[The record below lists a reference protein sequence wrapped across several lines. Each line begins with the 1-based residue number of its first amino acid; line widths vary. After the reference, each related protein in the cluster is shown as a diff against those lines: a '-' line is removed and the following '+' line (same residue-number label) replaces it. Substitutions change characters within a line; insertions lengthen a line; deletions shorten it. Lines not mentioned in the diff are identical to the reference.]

1 MMEKKTLKIL
11 GILPIFL
18 SIFYILLKQ
27 MFSLSWGIKISI
39 LIFIIIISGVSLI
52 IQAKTEE
59 NLKTR
64 RYLMLSVSLIIT
76 ILIFVLQ
83 LTSWQ

>member
-1 MMEKKTLKIL
+1 MMRKKTLKIL

-18 SIFYILLKQ
+18 YILLNQ
-27 MFSLSWGIKISI
+27 MFSLRWEIKISI

-59 NLKTR
+59 KLKTR
-64 RYLMLSVSLIIT
+64 QYLMLSVGLIIT
-76 ILIFVLQ
+76 ILILGLQ
-83 LTSWQ
+83 VTSWQ

>member
-1 MMEKKTLKIL
+1 MMGKKTLKIL

-18 SIFYILLKQ
+18 TIFYLLLKQ
-27 MFSLSWGIKISI
+27 MFPLSWGIKISI
-39 LIFIIIISGVSLI
+39 LIFIIFISGVSLV

-64 RYLMLSVSLIIT
+64 LYLMLSVSLIIT

>member
-1 MMEKKTLKIL
+1 MEKKTLKIL

-18 SIFYILLKQ
+18 TIFYLLLKQ
-27 MFSLSWGIKISI
+27 MFPLSWGIKISI
-39 LIFIIIISGVSLI
+39 LIFIIFISGVSLV

>member
-1 MMEKKTLKIL
+1 MRKKTLKIL

-18 SIFYILLKQ
+18 YILLNQ
-27 MFSLSWGIKISI
+27 MFSLRWEIKISI

-59 NLKTR
+59 KLKTR
-64 RYLMLSVSLIIT
+64 QYLMLSVGLIIT
-76 ILIFVLQ
+76 ILILGLQ
-83 LTSWQ
+83 VTSWQ

>member
-1 MMEKKTLKIL
+1 MMKKKTLKIL

-18 SIFYILLKQ
+18 TIFYLLLKQ
-27 MFSLSWGIKISI
+27 MFPLSWGIKISI
-39 LIFIIIISGVSLI
+39 LIFIIFISGVSLI

>member
-1 MMEKKTLKIL
+1 MRKKTLKIL

-18 SIFYILLKQ
+18 YILLNQ

-59 NLKTR
+59 KLKTR
-64 RYLMLSVSLIIT
+64 QYLMLSVSLIIT
-76 ILIFVLQ
+76 ILILGLQ
-83 LTSWQ
+83 VTSWQ

>member
-1 MMEKKTLKIL
+1 MKKKTLKIL

-18 SIFYILLKQ
+18 TIFYLLLKQ
-27 MFSLSWGIKISI
+27 MFPLSWGIKISI
-39 LIFIIIISGVSLI
+39 LIFIIFISGVSLI

>member
-1 MMEKKTLKIL
+1 MMGKKTLKIL

-18 SIFYILLKQ
+18 TIFYLLLKQ
-27 MFSLSWGIKISI
+27 MFPLSWGIKISI
-39 LIFIIIISGVSLI
+39 LIFIIFISGVSLV

>member
-18 SIFYILLKQ
+18 TIFYLLLKQ
-27 MFSLSWGIKISI
+27 MFPLSWGIKISI
-39 LIFIIIISGVSLI
+39 LIFIIFISGVSLI

>member
-1 MMEKKTLKIL
+1 MEKKTLKIL

>member
-1 MMEKKTLKIL
+1 MKIL

-18 SIFYILLKQ
+18 YILLNQ
-27 MFSLSWGIKISI
+27 MFSLRWEIKISI

-59 NLKTR
+59 KLKTR
-64 RYLMLSVSLIIT
+64 QYLMLSVGLIIT
-76 ILIFVLQ
+76 ILILGLQ
-83 LTSWQ
+83 VTSWQ

>member
-1 MMEKKTLKIL
+1 MMGKKTLKIL

-18 SIFYILLKQ
+18 TIFYLLLKQ
-27 MFSLSWGIKISI
+27 MFPLSWGIKISI
-39 LIFIIIISGVSLI
+39 LIFIIFISGVSLI

>member
-1 MMEKKTLKIL
+1 MGKKTLKIL

-18 SIFYILLKQ
+18 TIFYLLLKQ
-27 MFSLSWGIKISI
+27 MFPLSWGIKISI
-39 LIFIIIISGVSLI
+39 PIFIIIISGVSLV

>member
-18 SIFYILLKQ
+18 TIFYLLLKQ
-27 MFSLSWGIKISI
+27 MFPLSWGIKISI
-39 LIFIIIISGVSLI
+39 LIFIIFISGVSLV